1 MNVYTNRDRVIDLEF
16 EIEELKKELDKEQ
29 TENSTFRDENKE
41 LDSLRE
47 ERDRL
52 AYENK
57 NMAEFIK
64 YNDST
69 LDDTDVGDIATGTPD
84 VWKRY
89 KHAGFLECMEALK
102 SLPTIA
108 EEK

>member
-1 MNVYTNRDRVIDLEF
+1 MNNRQKFMTEVSILMKEHNLTADWWDFVKF
-16 EIEELKKELDKEQ
+16 IEQL
-29 TENSTFRDENKE
+29 SDEE
-41 LDSLRE
+41 DTVQSLRE
-47 ERDRL
+47 ERDML

-89 KHAGFLECMEALK
+89 KL
-102 SLPTIA
+102 
-108 EEK
+108 